1 MAHGP
6 WLPCQAMMRP
16 KGSVGNF
23 LMRCLMAISDKNS
36 KSGRS
41 TSRFENMCTMRTD
54 KDKKRRKPEVT
65 KEGSKS

>member
-1 MAHGP
+1 
-6 WLPCQAMMRP
+6 
-16 KGSVGNF
+16 
-23 LMRCLMAISDKNS
+23 MAISDKNS

-41 TSRFENMCTMRTD
+41 TSRFENKCTMRTD